1 MPKPFFPDAVVLAWA
16 FYLVLVSITLIATYT
31 DLRYL
36 LIPKWLTLPT
46 VALGVLVNIILGAWS
61 GGPADVRGSFLIHH
75 EGGFLGALDGL
86 LLSVL
91 GCATGFGLFLLMFVL
106 GTCRGGDVK
115 LFAGVGAWVGPI
127 LCLYLLAGTI
137 IAVVL
142 MSMGRLVWK
151 FVTHGFGK
159 TFRDYTLR
167 AAPEKKK
174 GQKANEPKTTRRRL
188 TAYSPAVAM
197 SAALL
202 LLWFFGP
209 DLHLRAPKAEKSAAA
224 QMALR

>member
-1 MPKPFFPDAVVLAWA
+1 MPKPFFPDAVALAWA
-16 FYLVLVSITLIATYT
+16 FYLALVSITLIATYT

-36 LIPKWLTLPT
+36 QIPKWLTLPT
-46 VALGVLVNIILGAWS
+46 IALGLVFNIVLGALTN
-61 GGPADVRGSFLIHH
+61 GPRGSFLIGG

-106 GTCRGGDVK
+106 STCRGGDVK
-115 LFAGVGAWVGPI
+115 LFAGVGAWVGPM

-142 MSMGRLVWK
+142 MSMARLVWK
-151 FVTHGFGK
+151 FFTHGFGK
-159 TFRDYTLR
+159 TFHDYTLR
-167 AAPEKKK
+167 GAPEKKK

-202 LLWFFGP
+202 LLWFFGV
-209 DLHLRAPKAEKSAAA
+209 DLHLRAPQAEKSAAA